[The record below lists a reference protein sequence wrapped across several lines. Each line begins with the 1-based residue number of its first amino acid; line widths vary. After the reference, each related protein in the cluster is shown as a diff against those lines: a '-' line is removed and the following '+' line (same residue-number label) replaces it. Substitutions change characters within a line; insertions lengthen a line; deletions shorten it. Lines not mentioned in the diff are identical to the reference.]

1 MAITII
7 ESSPFNQQLTS
18 GSYYSTTL
26 YAIASTDVP
35 SATLTYNWSGNLTKH
50 TGTTSVLYDV
60 KPDTY
65 TLVIA
70 DGTSTAAS
78 AVFAVQAEEPWYT
91 GIGPAASITL
101 TNPSGVAR
109 VAQDV
114 EIQGGIH
121 IYDALNDMLNA
132 SSNSQ
137 RLKYGQLA
145 RVLHDN
151 NSNKTRVKQVID
163 KTYKFNVKDPQTAV
177 ANKKQIIDDAKAAS
191 MTDPSNWHTTT
202 IGPGSGA
209 KATAVIAN
217 GSVASITVVQGGTG
231 YLNAIGSNATTVA
244 LSSNYQTHTG
254 THATARAVIYNG
266 AITAITVLTPG
277 TGYSSPPIVNILS
290 GTLSKVSSALEGV
303 TPTWNLGTEWI
314 ELPFVNCQ
322 PDNVTTTVSGG
333 KLSVIFPEAAPAET
347 LWSNPLPPATT
358 VGGLSPSTAASML
371 TGLNAVEILE
381 RILYPYQPITVSLS
395 HKTLTNASMPAS
407 PMVVKTS
414 LPLLNSK
421 LTVTVGNSNNLI
433 DSNIATYAITVSA
446 EITTNTGTTLYNVG
460 GIRKQDLVNNAAT
473 LTVNISDVVGANDQ
487 QRVTFRA
494 YATEKTANNTND
506 RVVLGTL
513 TYDWDYYK
521 IWLRDVND
529 NVSGTLDY
537 TVYTTKA
544 LGSTY
549 SGSYSFVAPDST
561 PRYLYIFLPS
571 TLASQPTTIGVNER
585 VSFETAGNG
594 SLVHHNATVMYGSDA
609 ITYYGYRSYFPTAAA
624 ITLAL

>member
-1 MAITII
+1 MAINII
-7 ESSPFNQQLTS
+7 EASPLSQHLLLGDKF
-18 GSYYSTTL
+18 STTL
-26 YAIASTDVP
+26 YAIASTNVP
-35 SATLTYNWSGNLTKH
+35 NATLSYTWTNLAN
-50 TGTTSVLYDV
+50 TTIGSTSIVSSI

-65 TLVIA
+65 TLKIS
-70 DGTSTAAS
+70 DGTSPQVS
-78 AVFAVQAEEPWYT
+78 AVFLVQGLELWQA
-91 GIGPAASITL
+91 GLSNNTL
-101 TNPSGVAR
+101 SQNDPTLLTRIALDTEV
-109 VAQDV
+109 
-114 EIQGGIH
+114 QGGLH
-121 IYDALNDMLNA
+121 VYDGLNEMLNA
-132 SSNSQ
+132 ESNFQ

-145 RVLHDN
+145 RVMFQD
-151 NSNKTRVKQVID
+151 NSNKTTAKKQVD
-163 KTYKFNVKDPQTAV
+163 TTYKFTVTDPENAV
-177 ANKKQIIDDAKAAS
+177 ALKKKTIADAKTAS
-191 MTDPSNWHTTT
+191 MLDPANWHVTTT
-202 IGPGSGA
+202 GPGTGA
-209 KATAVIAN
+209 RATAVLTN
-217 GSVASITVVQGGTG
+217 GGVSSFVINSGGSG
-231 YLNAIGSNATTVA
+231 YVNSTIGLSATTIA
-244 LSSNYQTHTG
+244 LSSNYQSHTG
-254 THATARAVIYNG
+254 AHAAARAVISNG
-266 AITAITVLTPG
+266 SITSITVTASG
-277 TGYSSPPIVNILS
+277 AGYSSPPVVNILS
-290 GTLSKVSSALEGV
+290 GMLSKASPALENAKA
-303 TPTWNLGTEWI
+303 TWNLGTEWI

-537 TVYTTKA
+537 TAYTTKA

-594 SLVHHNATVMYGSDA
+594 SLVRHNVTVMYGSDA